1 MTDSTTPVLKVEK
14 LTKYFGGL
22 AAVDDVSFELYKN
35 DILGIIGPNG
45 AGKTTVFNLITGFIK
60 PTSGKVTYQDLD
72 ITNFPSEKIAQLGM
86 ARTFQNIRAFKSMS
100 VLENVMVAGQ
110 LHHHAQL
117 LPTLLSF
124 PKFLSSEVEIKKT
137 SEKFIGLLG
146 LTDEMNTQAGS
157 LSHGMQRRLEIAR
170 ALALSPTILLLD
182 EPAAGLNP
190 TETSELLNLIYR
202 IRQEYGVSVILV
214 EHDMGLVMNL
224 CEKLVVLNY
233 GKVIAQGTCQ
243 EVRRNE
249 SVIEAYLGAEYST

>member
-1 MTDSTTPVLKVEK
+1 MTEFTQPVLKVEH

-60 PTSGKVTYQDLD
+60 PTSGKVTYQDQD

-110 LHHHAQL
+110 LHNHAQL

-124 PKFLSSEVEIKKT
+124 PKFLSSEIGIKNT
-137 SEKFIGLLG
+137 SEKFIDLLG
-146 LTDEMNTQAGS
+146 LTDVMNTQAGS

-202 IRQEYGVSVILV
+202 IREEYGVSVILV

-243 EVRRNE
+243 EVRKNE